1 LGATHGS
8 NESNGSG
15 RCRIAQTGEPHATR
29 LSPTSLNCHDMILG
43 IYGSVSVTAV
53 VLGGL
58 PPGSVSAHPG
68 DSLRIWPRER
78 ALHLTCPRVA
88 DTGLAHLVGLI
99 RSLSADGVTRHRC
112 AAR

>member
-1 LGATHGS
+1 MAL
-8 NESNGSG
+8 
-15 RCRIAQTGEPHATR
+15 
-29 LSPTSLNCHDMILG
+29 
-43 IYGSVSVTAV
+43 IYGSVSVVPA

-58 PPGSVSAHPG
+58 PPGSV
-68 DSLRIWPRER
+68 LVPRVTRYGSGRCVR

-88 DTGLAHLVGLI
+88 GTGLAHRAGLI